1 MQNNNIEIQILGQL
15 IKLYC
20 PDEQQE
26 ELLESALL
34 LEGRVA
40 KLKDQSKIIQL
51 EKVLIIIALNLQFEL
66 TQEKNKNR
74 ETQNTLVSCLKKL
87 DLSLEKLKI
96 PTESSFNIQQK
107 TKNE

>member
-1 MQNNNIEIQILGQL
+1 MQNNNIEIQILGQS

-20 PDEQQE
+20 PEEQQE
-26 ELLESALL
+26 ALLESALL

-74 ETQNTLVSCLKKL
+74 ETQNTLASCLKKL
-87 DLSLEKLKI
+87 DLSLEKLKV
-96 PTESSFNIQQK
+96 PTESSFNVEQK
-107 TKNE
+107 HKI